1 MHTTPI
7 IFSIFLLLVAKTAG
21 SHVTVKGLYFLL
33 PVIIIDGLVW
43 IPLPPPS
50 TSNNHLAHTHVC
62 TDQHPNGLLQPLL
75 HPPTPISLT
84 DPGIDHLFN
93 KCTHMCAGRHLLTHT
108 HVPTSILNGIY
119 RGHVCSRIQGL
130 DKQTC
135 NCCKMCKTDMVVKEI
150 RTRQLSRQTN
160 KHAAVTICRSS
171 SLCTHKQIVAV

>member
-62 TDQHPNGLLQPLL
+62 TDQHPNGLLQPP
-75 HPPTPISLT
+75 HPYS
-84 DPGIDHLFN
+84 
-93 KCTHMCAGRHLLTHT
+93 THPHFLDRPRNRSFIQQVHTYVCWETSTHT
-108 HVPTSILNGIY
+108 HI
-119 RGHVCSRIQGL
+119 H
-130 DKQTC
+130 
-135 NCCKMCKTDMVVKEI
+135 MCLQVYLMEFIVVMFARAYKV
-150 RTRQLSRQTN
+150 STN
-160 KHAAVTICRSS
+160 KRATAVKCA
-171 SLCTHKQIVAV
+171 KQIW